1 MNHLLGRIRLP
12 LVSILSAFLIACSS
26 DSSDRPAPVD
36 PPPVDPPEPELTY
49 QAEVIWTEYGIPH
62 ITADDWGSLGYGAGY
77 AFAEQNFCSYMREVV
92 RANGESAEYF
102 GDDGNLEF
110 DFVMRLYNTDEAIE
124 RVKEQMSERGVSLF
138 EGYAAGISRYLED
151 TGVDNLAEG
160 DEGCRGEAWV
170 RPVTLDDALRSGHK
184 TILRASADPFYREL
198 VNAVPPADTVAAL
211 TPMSDQMR
219 QVAMAQIAATSPE
232 ELLAGFNFPAT
243 DVLGSNAY
251 GIGRDASGIDSGVL
265 FGNPHFPWQGVNRFF
280 MAHYTIPG
288 EYDVMGAGL
297 FGIPLANIGF
307 NKDTAWSHTVS
318 TARRF
323 TLHELEINPENPLQ
337 YFFGEELVDLTPL
350 TVSAVDGDGETVEHT
365 FYQSQFGTIADLS
378 NQLEAFG
385 GWPTFNGTIFAFNDA
400 NKENLRGLE
409 NWINFGQAESL
420 DDILEAT
427 KTIGIP
433 WVNTIAADRNGDGFY
448 GDISAVP
455 NAPQQLIDSCVRGPI
470 AVPVLVVARIV
481 TLDGSDP
488 DCQLGND
495 EGAPPNLLGYDSLPK
510 LRTTEYG
517 ANANDSYWLPNPRNL
532 LTGFTPAIGPE
543 EYQQSLRTR
552 LTFVQ
557 AEQRLAGEDD
567 LEGEGFT
574 NQQAR
579 DIFTSARNYAA
590 ELINEDVV
598 ALCDSVDDWSVYSA
612 ADASMIEACEILG
625 AWDTR
630 HTIDSVGGHIFYE
643 LWRRV
648 GRLGNLW
655 AVPFDATDPV
665 NTPNTLNVSD
675 LALVEA
681 VRQALADSVVFL
693 EENNIAL
700 DAPWGEVQFIERSG
714 ERIPLPGGS
723 GSMLFNVISAGFVEG
738 EGYSDVRAGNSYIHA
753 VSWDETDCPDA
764 NAILTYSQSTDP
776 ASPHYAD
783 ATELY
788 SNSGW
793 IDMPFC
799 EADRD
804 EQEIRRLTV
813 EE

>member
-1 MNHLLGRIRLP
+1 
-12 LVSILSAFLIACSS
+12 
-26 DSSDRPAPVD
+26 
-36 PPPVDPPEPELTY
+36 
-49 QAEVIWTEYGIPH
+49 
-62 ITADDWGSLGYGAGY
+62 
-77 AFAEQNFCSYMREVV
+77 
-92 RANGESAEYF
+92 
-102 GDDGNLEF
+102 
-110 DFVMRLYNTDEAIE
+110 
-124 RVKEQMSERGVSLF
+124 
-138 EGYAAGISRYLED
+138 
-151 TGVDNLAEG
+151 
-160 DEGCRGEAWV
+160 
-170 RPVTLDDALRSGHK
+170 
-184 TILRASADPFYREL
+184 
-198 VNAVPPADTVAAL
+198 
-211 TPMSDQMR
+211 
-219 QVAMAQIAATSPE
+219 
-232 ELLAGFNFPAT
+232 
-243 DVLGSNAY
+243 
-251 GIGRDASGIDSGVL
+251 
-265 FGNPHFPWQGVNRFF
+265 
-280 MAHYTIPG
+280 
-288 EYDVMGAGL
+288 
-297 FGIPLANIGF
+297 
-307 NKDTAWSHTVS
+307 
-318 TARRF
+318 
-323 TLHELEINPENPLQ
+323 
-337 YFFGEELVDLTPL
+337 
-350 TVSAVDGDGETVEHT
+350 
-365 FYQSQFGTIADLS
+365 
-378 NQLEAFG
+378 
-385 GWPTFNGTIFAFNDA
+385 
-400 NKENLRGLE
+400 
-409 NWINFGQAESL
+409 
-420 DDILEAT
+420 
-427 KTIGIP
+427 
-433 WVNTIAADRNGDGFY
+433 
-448 GDISAVP
+448 
-455 NAPQQLIDSCVRGPI
+455 
-470 AVPVLVVARIV
+470 VPVLVVARIV

-643 LWRRV
+643 LWQRV

-783 ATELY
+783 ATDLY